1 MKLVRVLMLTLVLT
15 GSAYAGD
22 IQNGVA
28 PPPQQAQAPT
38 PTTASATTTETTPQT
53 PTVTEI
59 VLTVVSISG
68 LF

>member
-1 MKLVRVLMLTLVLT
+1 MKLIKTLILVLALT

-22 IQNGVA
+22 IQNAVTA
-28 PPPQQAQAPT
+28 PPPQAPATQPATTSETAQA
-38 PTTASATTTETTPQT
+38 

-68 LF
+68 LL